1 MKRLKMGM
9 VGGGIGAF
17 IGNVHRIA
25 ARIDGGIDLVAG
37 AFDVVPER
45 GREQGRLLGLDPAR
59 VYDTYTDM
67 IAGESARPAGDRID
81 CVAVC
86 TPNFTHFPIAKAC
99 LEAGFHVMCEK
110 PMTMTSAEA
119 EELAAFVART
129 GLVFGVM
136 HTYVGYPM
144 VKLARDL
151 VARGDL
157 GTVSK
162 VVVQYPQGWMRR
174 VDPKNTSVERLVWR
188 MDPRKSG
195 ISGCMADIGT
205 HAANLAEY
213 VTGLKIVDVLSDL
226 SNFVGGAL
234 DDDGDVLLRMEHGVK
249 GVLIASQISTGEENG
264 LRIRVY
270 GDKKAL
276 AWRQEDPHFLT
287 VYNPAAPEERWK
299 RGNPYVAAVSPAAAR
314 CTRTPA
320 GHPEAFLEAFANN
333 YLNFADTIR
342 AKMDG
347 RAPTELE
354 LDFPDVQAGVRGMK
368 FVEAVVA
375 SSQNGNV
382 WRKIEANR
390 G

>member
-1 MKRLKMGM
+1 MAKLRMAM

-25 ARIDGGIDLVAG
+25 ARIDGGVELVAG

-45 GREQGRLLGLDPAR
+45 GREQGNILGLDPAR
-59 VYDTYTDM
+59 VYDTCQDL
-67 IAGESARPAGDRID
+67 IQGESALPKDVRADF
-81 CVAVC
+81 VAVC
-86 TPNFTHFPIAKAC
+86 TPNFTHFPIAKAA

-110 PMTMTSAEA
+110 PMTMTAAEA
-119 EELAAFVART
+119 EELAALVKRT
-129 GLVFGVM
+129 KLVFGVM

-157 GTVSK
+157 GRIAK

-174 VDPKNTSVERLVWR
+174 VDPKKTTTERLRWR
-188 MDPRKSG
+188 MDPKKSG

-213 VTGLKIVDVLSDL
+213 VTGLKIREVLAEL
-226 SNFVGGAL
+226 TRFVGGPL
-234 DDDGDVLLRMEHGVK
+234 DDDGNVLMHLEKGAK

-270 GDKKAL
+270 GEKKAL

-287 VYNPAAPEERWK
+287 VYSPAGAEEKWK
-299 RGNPYVAAVSPAAAR
+299 RGNPYVAEVSAAAAR
-314 CTRTPA
+314 CNRTPA

-333 YLNFADTIR
+333 YLNFCDTIR
-342 AKMDG
+342 AKAAK
-347 RAPTELE
+347 RKPTALE

-368 FVEAVVA
+368 FIEAVVA
-375 SSQNGNV
+375 SSKGGNV
-382 WRKIEANR
+382 WKKI
-390 G
+390 